1 MAEIVQI
8 FPQNLQSVPPS
19 EQEGKSSGK
28 KTYNFEKNF
37 FFVKCGRHLG
47 LCNKLHT
54 HTDTQPHKHTY
65 THTQLASN

>member
-37 FFVKCGRHLG
+37 FFCQMWQTFG

-65 THTQLASN
+65 THAQLASN

>member
-37 FFVKCGRHLG
+37 FFCQMWQTFG
-47 LCNKLHT
+47 
-54 HTDTQPHKHTY
+54 
-65 THTQLASN
+65 AM